1 VRDGTPTPKNYVPFD
16 SVRNSQR
23 ILSHSDA
30 LESESKRKFLNGQMI
45 EQFKDFG
52 GVRIEDT
59 FLITSNG
66 SQSLISVPKEIGD
79 IELLM
84 NP

>member
-1 VRDGTPTPKNYVPFD
+1 MVLTIEPGVYFNRTALAN
-16 SVRNSQR
+16 
-23 ILSHSDA
+23 A